1 MITVIRGFFFVVVIS
16 NRKRSGMRMRT
27 NRLYSFLGYV
37 NLIFQYSDMSETETE
52 YLRKYS
58 VFFPKS

>member
-1 MITVIRGFFFVVVIS
+1 
-16 NRKRSGMRMRT
+16 MRT

-58 VFFPKS
+58 VFFPKSWIAKILYVTDITLFLNFYNLLQ